1 LEKLK
6 EFSLQIKVGESF
18 RPISIDE
25 F

>member
-6 EFSLQIKVGESF
+6 EFSLQIKEGESF